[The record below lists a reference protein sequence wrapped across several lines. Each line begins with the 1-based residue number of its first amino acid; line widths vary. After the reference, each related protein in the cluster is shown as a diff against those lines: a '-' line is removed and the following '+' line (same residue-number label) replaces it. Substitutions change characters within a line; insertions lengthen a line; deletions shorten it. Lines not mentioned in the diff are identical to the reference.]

1 MMSLA
6 PWRASA
12 AVSTPLLGVDVLQR
26 GLLHVHSGAEG
37 EGQRGQGLQPLFP
50 GDGGPGAPLLLV
62 GAVQV
67 LHLRQGGGG
76 VNGGGKL
83 AGELALVLNG
93 GLYFPLPGLQAAQVL
108 QAVGQLAQQLVV
120 HGAVE
125 LLAVAG
131 DKGDGGPL
139 VDQPDHVV
147 HMLLGA
153 AQLPGQGLNHRVHSF
168 ISSANSFNRQF
179 TAESGKSPVGFLEET
194 VV

>member
-67 LHLRQGGGG
+67 LHFGQSGGGAD
-76 VNGGGKL
+76 GGGQLLGK
-83 AGELALVLNG
+83 LALVLDG
-93 GLYFPLPGLQAAQVL
+93 GLHLSLSGVQIAQVL
-108 QAVGQLAQQLVV
+108 QTVGQLAEHLVV
-120 HGAVE
+120 HRAVE

-139 VDQPDHVV
+139 VNEGDHVLHV
-147 HMLLGA
+147 LLSA
-153 AQLPGQGLNHRVHSF
+153 AQLLGQGLNDRVHS
-168 ISSANSFNRQF
+168 A
-179 TAESGKSPVGFLEET
+179 SPW
-194 VV
+194 

>member
-67 LHLRQGGGG
+67 LHFGQSGGGAD
-76 VNGGGKL
+76 GGGQLLGK
-83 AGELALVLNG
+83 LALVLDG
-93 GLYFPLPGLQAAQVL
+93 GLHLSLSGVQIAQVL
-108 QAVGQLAQQLVV
+108 QTVGQLAEHLVV
-120 HGAVE
+120 HRAVE

-139 VDQPDHVV
+139 VNEGHDISHV
-147 HMLLGA
+147 LLGT
-153 AQLPGQGLNHRVHSF
+153 AQLPGQGLNHLVHS
-168 ISSANSFNRQF
+168 
-179 TAESGKSPVGFLEET
+179 
-194 VV
+194 

>member
-67 LHLRQGGGG
+67 LHLGQGGRFS
-76 VNGGGKL
+76 NGGGEL
-83 AGELALVLNG
+83 LGELALILNRTRY
-93 GLYFPLPGLQAAQVL
+93 LRF
-108 QAVGQLAQQLVV
+108 
-120 HGAVE
+120 
-125 LLAVAG
+125 
-131 DKGDGGPL
+131 
-139 VDQPDHVV
+139 
-147 HMLLGA
+147 
-153 AQLPGQGLNHRVHSF
+153 
-168 ISSANSFNRQF
+168 
-179 TAESGKSPVGFLEET
+179 SGVQIA
-194 VV
+194 